1 LCELKLC
8 ESKLSITKNAEG
20 IMEET
25 IDLSKL
31 FAILKKNMRY
41 LIILPIFF
49 LVLSMVM
56 TFLFMTP
63 KYSSSTQVLV
73 NQKETDSQMM
83 AQQVQSDLQLVN
95 TYSEIIKSP
104 RILDKVSKNLK
115 GKYSSEEIAGMLT
128 VSNQAE
134 SQILNI
140 AVENESRE
148 AAGKVANEI
157 ANVFSKDVNKIMNVD
172 NVSILSKADNNGN
185 KVSPKQLINA
195 VVGVFLGL
203 IVALIIIFLKE
214 ILDKRIKTE
223 EDVEELLDLP
233 VLGTIQDFSK

>member
-1 LCELKLC
+1 
-8 ESKLSITKNAEG
+8 
-20 IMEET
+20 MEET

-31 FAILKKNMRY
+31 FTILKKNMKY
-41 LIILPIFF
+41 LIILPIVF
-49 LVLSMVM
+49 LVLSMVS
-56 TFLFMTP
+56 TFIFMTP

-73 NQKETDSQMM
+73 NQKETDNQMM
-83 AQQVQSDLQLVN
+83 AQQVQSNLQLVN

-115 GKYSSEEIAGMLT
+115 GKYSSEEISGMLT

-148 AAGKVANEI
+148 AASKVANEI
-157 ANVFSKDVNKIMNVD
+157 ANVFSKDVSKIMNVD
-172 NVSILSKADNNGN
+172 NVSILSKADTNGN
-185 KVSPKQLINA
+185 QISPKPLINA
-195 VVGVFLGL
+195 VVGIFLGL

-214 ILDKRIKTE
+214 MLDKRIKTE
-223 EDVEELLDLP
+223 EDVEEILGLP

>member
-1 LCELKLC
+1 
-8 ESKLSITKNAEG
+8 
-20 IMEET
+20 MEET

-31 FAILKKNMRY
+31 FTILKKNMKY
-41 LIILPIFF
+41 LIILPIVF
-49 LVLSMVM
+49 LVLSMVI
-56 TFLFMTP
+56 TFIFMTP

-73 NQKETDSQMM
+73 NQKETDNQMM
-83 AQQVQSDLQLVN
+83 AQQVQSNLQLVN

-115 GKYSSEEIAGMLT
+115 GKYSSEEISGMLT

-148 AAGKVANEI
+148 TASKVANEI
-157 ANVFSKDVNKIMNVD
+157 AKVFSKDVSKIMNVD
-172 NVSILSKADNNGN
+172 NVSILSKADTNGN
-185 KVSPKQLINA
+185 QISPKPLINA
-195 VVGVFLGL
+195 VVGIFLGL

-214 ILDKRIKTE
+214 MLDKRIKTE
-223 EDVEELLDLP
+223 EDVEEILGLP
-233 VLGTIQDFSK
+233 VLGVIQKFDQ

>member
-1 LCELKLC
+1 
-8 ESKLSITKNAEG
+8 
-20 IMEET
+20 MEET

-31 FAILKKNMRY
+31 FLILKKNMKY
-41 LIILPIFF
+41 LIILPIVF
-49 LVLSMVM
+49 LALSMVI
-56 TFLFMTP
+56 TFVFMTP

-73 NQKETDSQMM
+73 NQKETDNQMM
-83 AQQVQSDLQLVN
+83 AQQVQSNLQLVN

-115 GKYSSEEIAGMLT
+115 GKYSSKEISGMLT

-148 AAGKVANEI
+148 AASKVANEI
-157 ANVFSKDVNKIMNVD
+157 ANVFSKDVSKIMNVD
-172 NVSILSKADNNGN
+172 NVSILSKADTNGN
-185 KVSPKQLINA
+185 QISPQPLVNS
-195 VVGVFLGL
+195 VVGIFFGL

-214 ILDKRIKTE
+214 IMDKRIKTE
-223 EDVEELLDLP
+223 EDVSEILDLP

>member
-1 LCELKLC
+1 
-8 ESKLSITKNAEG
+8 
-20 IMEET
+20 MEDT

-31 FAILKKNMRY
+31 FSILKKNMKY
-41 LIILPIFF
+41 LIILPIVF
-49 LVLSMVM
+49 LALSMVI
-56 TFLFMTP
+56 TFVFMTP

-73 NQKETDSQMM
+73 NQKETDNQMM
-83 AQQVQSDLQLVN
+83 AQQVQSNLQLVN

-115 GKYSSEEIAGMLT
+115 GKYSSKEISGMLT

-148 AAGKVANEI
+148 AASKIANEI
-157 ANVFSKDVNKIMNVD
+157 ANVFSKDVSKIMNVD
-172 NVSILSKADNNGN
+172 NVSILSKADTKGN
-185 KVSPKQLINA
+185 QISPQPLVNS
-195 VVGVFLGL
+195 VVGIFLGL

-214 ILDKRIKTE
+214 IMDKRIKTE
-223 EDVEELLDLP
+223 EDVAEILDLP

>member
-1 LCELKLC
+1 
-8 ESKLSITKNAEG
+8 
-20 IMEET
+20 MEET

-31 FAILKKNMRY
+31 FLILKKNMKY
-41 LIILPIFF
+41 LIVLPIVF
-49 LVLSMVM
+49 LALSMVI
-56 TFLFMTP
+56 TFVFMTP

-73 NQKETDSQMM
+73 NQKETDNQIM
-83 AQQVQSDLQLVN
+83 AQQVQSNLQLVN

-115 GKYSSEEIAGMLT
+115 GKYSSKEISGMLT

-148 AAGKVANEI
+148 AASKVANEI
-157 ANVFSKDVNKIMNVD
+157 ANVFSKDVSKIMNVD
-172 NVSILSKADNNGN
+172 NVSILSKADKKGN
-185 KVSPKQLINA
+185 QISPKPLINS
-195 VVGVFLGL
+195 VVGIFLGL

-214 ILDKRIKTE
+214 MLDKRIKTE
-223 EDVEELLDLP
+223 EDVKEILELP

>member
-1 LCELKLC
+1 
-8 ESKLSITKNAEG
+8 
-20 IMEET
+20 MEET

-31 FAILKKNMRY
+31 FLILKKNMKY
-41 LIILPIFF
+41 LIILPIVF
-49 LVLSMVM
+49 LVLSMVI
-56 TFLFMTP
+56 TFVFMTP

-73 NQKETDSQMM
+73 NQKETDSQMI
-83 AQQVQSDLQLVN
+83 AQQVQSNLQLVN

-115 GKYSSEEIAGMLT
+115 GKYSSKEISGMLT

-148 AAGKVANEI
+148 TASKVANEI
-157 ANVFSKDVNKIMNVD
+157 ANVFSKDVSKIMNVD
-172 NVSILSKADNNGN
+172 NVSILSKADTKGN
-185 KVSPKQLINA
+185 QISPQPLVNT
-195 VVGVFLGL
+195 VVGIFLGL
-203 IVALIIIFLKE
+203 IVALIIIFMKE

-223 EDVEELLDLP
+223 EDVTEILDLP
-233 VLGTIQDFSK
+233 VLGTIQDFNK

>member
-1 LCELKLC
+1 
-8 ESKLSITKNAEG
+8 
-20 IMEET
+20 MEET
-25 IDLSKL
+25 IDLNKL
-31 FAILKKNMRY
+31 LAILKKNMKY
-41 LIILPIFF
+41 LIILPIVF
-49 LVLSMVM
+49 LVLSILI

-63 KYSSSTQVLV
+63 KYSTSTQVLV
-73 NQKETDSQMM
+73 NQRETDNQMM

-115 GKYSSEEIAGMLT
+115 GKYSSNEISGMLT

-134 SQILNI
+134 SKILNI
-140 AVENESRE
+140 TVENESRE
-148 AAGKVANEI
+148 NAGKVANEI

-172 NVSILSKADNNGN
+172 NVSILSKADNNGS
-185 KVSPKQLINA
+185 KVSPKPLINA

-203 IVALIIIFLKE
+203 IIALIFIFLKE

-223 EDVEELLDLP
+223 EDVEEQLNIP
-233 VLGTIQDFSK
+233 VLGTIQKFDQ

>member
-1 LCELKLC
+1 
-8 ESKLSITKNAEG
+8 
-20 IMEET
+20 MEET

-31 FAILKKNMRY
+31 FLILKKNIKY
-41 LIILPIFF
+41 LIVLPIVF
-49 LVLSMVM
+49 LALSMVI
-56 TFLFMTP
+56 TFVFMTP

-73 NQKETDSQMM
+73 NQKETDNQMM
-83 AQQVQSDLQLVN
+83 AQQVQSNLQLVN

-115 GKYSSEEIAGMLT
+115 GKYSSKELSGMLT

-148 AAGKVANEI
+148 AASKVANEI
-157 ANVFSKDVNKIMNVD
+157 ANVFSKDVSKIMNVD
-172 NVSILSKADNNGN
+172 NVSILSKADNNGS
-185 KVSPKQLINA
+185 KVSPKPLINA

-203 IVALIIIFLKE
+203 IVALIIIFMKE

-223 EDVEELLDLP
+223 EDVTEILDLP
-233 VLGTIQDFSK
+233 VLGTIQDFNK

>member
-1 LCELKLC
+1 
-8 ESKLSITKNAEG
+8 
-20 IMEET
+20 MEET

-31 FAILKKNMRY
+31 LLILKKNMKY
-41 LIILPIFF
+41 LIILPIVF
-49 LVLSMVM
+49 LALSMVI
-56 TFLFMTP
+56 TFVFMTP

-73 NQKETDSQMM
+73 NQKETDNQMM
-83 AQQVQSDLQLVN
+83 AQQVQSNLQLVN

-115 GKYSSEEIAGMLT
+115 GKYSSIEISGMLT
-128 VSNQAE
+128 VSNQSE

-140 AVENESRE
+140 VVENESRE
-148 AAGKVANEI
+148 AASTVANEI
-157 ANVFSKDVNKIMNVD
+157 ANVFSKDVSKIMNVD
-172 NVSILSKADNNGN
+172 NVSILSKADTNGN
-185 KVSPKQLINA
+185 QISPQPLVNS
-195 VVGVFLGL
+195 VVGIFLGL

-223 EDVEELLDLP
+223 EDVVEILDLP

>member
-1 LCELKLC
+1 
-8 ESKLSITKNAEG
+8 
-20 IMEET
+20 MEET

-31 FAILKKNMRY
+31 FTILKKNMKY
-41 LIILPIFF
+41 LIILPIVF
-49 LVLSMVM
+49 LVLSMVI
-56 TFLFMTP
+56 TFVFMTP

-73 NQKETDSQMM
+73 NQKETDNQMM
-83 AQQVQSDLQLVN
+83 AQQVQSNLQLVN

-115 GKYSSEEIAGMLT
+115 GKYSSKEISGMLT
-128 VSNQAE
+128 VSNQTE

-148 AAGKVANEI
+148 TASKVANEI
-157 ANVFSKDVNKIMNVD
+157 ANVFSKDVSKIMNVD
-172 NVSILSKADNNGN
+172 NVSILSKADTKGN
-185 KVSPKQLINA
+185 QISPQPLVNS
-195 VVGVFLGL
+195 VVGIFLGL

-223 EDVEELLDLP
+223 EDVAEILDLP
-233 VLGTIQDFSK
+233 VLGTIQDFKK

>member
-1 LCELKLC
+1 
-8 ESKLSITKNAEG
+8 
-20 IMEET
+20 MEET

-31 FAILKKNMRY
+31 FTILKKNMKY
-41 LIILPIFF
+41 LIILPIVF
-49 LVLSMVM
+49 LVLSMVI
-56 TFLFMTP
+56 TFIFMTP

-73 NQKETDSQMM
+73 NQKETDNQMM
-83 AQQVQSDLQLVN
+83 AQQVQSNLQLVN

-115 GKYSSEEIAGMLT
+115 GKYSSEEISGMLT

-148 AAGKVANEI
+148 TASKVANEI
-157 ANVFSKDVNKIMNVD
+157 AKVFSKDVSKIMNVD
-172 NVSILSKADNNGN
+172 NVSILSKADTNGN
-185 KVSPKQLINA
+185 QISPKPLINA
-195 VVGVFLGL
+195 VVGIFLGL

-214 ILDKRIKTE
+214 MLDKRIKTE
-223 EDVEELLDLP
+223 EDVEEILGLP

>member
-1 LCELKLC
+1 
-8 ESKLSITKNAEG
+8 
-20 IMEET
+20 MEEK

-31 FAILKKNMRY
+31 FLILKKNMKY
-41 LIILPIFF
+41 LIILPIVF
-49 LVLSMVM
+49 LVLSMVV
-56 TFLFMTP
+56 TFVFMTP

-73 NQKETDSQMM
+73 NQKETDNQMM
-83 AQQVQSDLQLVN
+83 AQQVQSNLQLVN

-115 GKYSSEEIAGMLT
+115 GKYSSKEISGMLT

-140 AVENESRE
+140 VVENESRE
-148 AAGKVANEI
+148 TASKVANEI
-157 ANVFSKDVNKIMNVD
+157 ANVFSKDVSKIMNVD
-172 NVSILSKADNNGN
+172 NVSILSKADTKGN
-185 KVSPKQLINA
+185 QISPQPLVNL
-195 VVGVFLGL
+195 VVGIFLGL

-214 ILDKRIKTE
+214 MLDKRIKTE
-223 EDVEELLDLP
+223 EDVAEILDLP